1 MSFIHNVRGIYSKC
15 VHSIGIYFIVLSLE
29 VTLSSEG
36 GLMFVHTT
44 GDFMRF
50 FSEASELDL
59 VLVVVSLAV
68 GFSLVSVMLLLVWL
82 AYRRRAMWPLVSAAT
97 PRACCVCPPRQEGDD
112 LILP

>member
-1 MSFIHNVRGIYSKC
+1 MLK
-15 VHSIGIYFIVLSLE
+15 E
-29 VTLSSEG
+29 VKNSTFPEEI
-36 GLMFVHTT
+36 
-44 GDFMRF
+44 
-50 FSEASELDL
+50 EASELDL